1 MRIYV
6 DITEAR
12 DCRGKVIAAAP
23 MAVVEVSPSEGYDI
37 REVAR
42 FEERLRERLQE
53 HFPQP
58 KGGAE

>member
-1 MRIYV
+1 MRIFI

-23 MAVVEVSPSEGYDI
+23 MASVEVSPSEGYNI
-37 REVAR
+37 LEVAR
-42 FEERLRERLQE
+42 FEERLREWLKE

-58 KGGAE
+58 SGND